1 MKKAILLILVITLAF
16 TLRFFKIGD
25 YPATLYGDEQAFA
38 WNAYNILL
46 TGQDEYGTPYPLQFR
61 SFNDYKS
68 PIPVYLLV
76 PFLKVF
82 GLNNFSIR
90 LPIVI
95 FSSLSILITYLLAKE
110 FTHNKIALISA
121 FLMAISSWHVHLSR
135 GYFEATLSL
144 FFFITGVYF
153 NRRSKQRIGLFLVGM
168 LFFALSIYSYF
179 TPRMLLLVFI
189 PFLFIYDLKYQSLN
203 NSVNMKNVKNKIIRN
218 YIFGL
223 TFLFIVSFPLLKATL
238 YGGGFSRFDNLSGS
252 MNKIITETVVK
263 ERNASLLPD
272 IWRKLF
278 HNKVTV
284 WIRQVKN
291 NYLEHLSINFWY
303 LYGDN
308 SLRYFTG
315 NMGMFYLSELLFFI
329 PGLYFLY
336 RENRKV
342 AVFFLFWIFLA
353 PIPASIVGRPFAV
366 RSIAMLP
373 APFMFVAY
381 GIYKTISIKKSQYTH
396 MIFPLVITLF
406 SVFSLGSVL
415 IRYYKEYPVYA
426 ATWWGWENKAAIDYA
441 KESQE
446 SYDNIFISDY
456 YTGAPLAFAVYS
468 RYDPVEF
475 RKALNN
481 PVVMADSR
489 HLVKLGKYYFGSLD
503 VDKKRLEEGIIPPK
517 SLYIGRPE
525 ETDTGETINAPDDN
539 RIIFHIYK
547 TN

>member
-1 MKKAILLILVITLAF
+1 
-16 TLRFFKIGD
+16 
-25 YPATLYGDEQAFA
+25 
-38 WNAYNILL
+38 
-46 TGQDEYGTPYPLQFR
+46 
-61 SFNDYKS
+61 
-68 PIPVYLLV
+68 
-76 PFLKVF
+76 
-82 GLNNFSIR
+82 
-90 LPIVI
+90 
-95 FSSLSILITYLLAKE
+95 
-110 FTHNKIALISA
+110 
-121 FLMAISSWHVHLSR
+121 
-135 GYFEATLSL
+135 
-144 FFFITGVYF
+144 
-153 NRRSKQRIGLFLVGM
+153 
-168 LFFALSIYSYF
+168 
-179 TPRMLLLVFI
+179 
-189 PFLFIYDLKYQSLN
+189 
-203 NSVNMKNVKNKIIRN
+203 
-218 YIFGL
+218 
-223 TFLFIVSFPLLKATL
+223 
-238 YGGGFSRFDNLSGS
+238 
-252 MNKIITETVVK
+252 
-263 ERNASLLPD
+263 
-272 IWRKLF
+272 
-278 HNKVTV
+278 
-284 WIRQVKN
+284 
-291 NYLEHLSINFWY
+291 
-303 LYGDN
+303 
-308 SLRYFTG
+308 
-315 NMGMFYLSELLFFI
+315 
-329 PGLYFLY
+329 
-336 RENRKV
+336 
-342 AVFFLFWIFLA
+342 
-353 PIPASIVGRPFAV
+353 
-366 RSIAMLP
+366 MLP

-396 MIFPLVITLF
+396 MIFPLDITLF